1 MTQFRQFYTAQ
12 SLWSDF
18 REGSHCNWTVQETE
32 LLGDKEA
39 MVSMEPEKQL
49 LTMEVLLHYI
59 I

>member
-1 MTQFRQFYTAQ
+1 MTQLRPFYTAQ

-18 REGSHCNWTVQETE
+18 RADSHWTVQVQEAE

-49 LTMEVLLHYI
+49 LTIEVHYTI
-59 I
+59 

>member
-1 MTQFRQFYTAQ
+1 MTQFRPFYTAQ

-18 REGSHCNWTVQETE
+18 RVGSHWTVQETE

-49 LTMEVLLHYI
+49 LTIEVLLHYI